1 MTAKRISPKVR
12 AQMQILAR
20 DHVDAMVRELR
31 ANVRTLYLLMNY
43 SANVEYDA
51 DLLDDMRASAV
62 KKVRELADE
71 AFRANRELSVG
82 VQQ

>member
-1 MTAKRISPKVR
+1 
-12 AQMQILAR
+12 
-20 DHVDAMVRELR
+20 
-31 ANVRTLYLLMNY
+31 MNY